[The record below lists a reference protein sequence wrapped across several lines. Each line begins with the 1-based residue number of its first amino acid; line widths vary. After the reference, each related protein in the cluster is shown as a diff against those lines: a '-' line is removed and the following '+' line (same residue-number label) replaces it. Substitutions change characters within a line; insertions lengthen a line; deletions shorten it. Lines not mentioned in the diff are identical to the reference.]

1 MVETEREMAINSLI
15 NLEKHYQSR
24 YEHYLAMATEAKE
37 NRERVGLLLQD
48 LLRDETSLENYPVK
62 SSSINQQ
69 HSLWE
74 LQPQSQNSGASFEL
88 AEAES
93 NLEEEV
99 ADVVVNEDELSSMG
113 TRQIKK
119 FLTDLSKAMSVIES
133 VSNSDSGKTLHQNYL
148 HKILNLELEQELSAD
163 LVKLY
168 LEEAVARD
176 YIKQDEFDGNCY
188 LTTRDTDTKAMSKQN
203 GTRDVEQLRS
213 PVSESKPQPGIEPI
227 QKFHPLNNLPPSN
240 QLQSTLLETLQQY
253 IVKYNPKSFS
263 IEEVVN
269 YLYPQKQQLDWSP
282 TQKNKIRASISN
294 VLSRKSYLGLY
305 WKRVEK
311 GVYRPIKTKSK

>member
-1 MVETEREMAINSLI
+1 
-15 NLEKHYQSR
+15 LEKHYQSR

-48 LLRDETSLENYPVK
+48 LLRDEISLENYPVK
-62 SSSINQQ
+62 SNSINQQ
-69 HSLWE
+69 HSPWG

-88 AEAES
+88 TEAES
-93 NLEEEV
+93 NLEEV
-99 ADVVVNEDELSSMG
+99 ADVVVNEDKLSSMG

-133 VSNSDSGKTLHQNYL
+133 VSNSDSGKTLHRNYL
-148 HKILNLELEQELSAD
+148 HKRLNLELEQELSAD
-163 LVKLY
+163 LVELY
-168 LEEAVARD
+168 LEEAVARG
-176 YIKQDEFDGNCY
+176 YIEQDEFDGNCY
-188 LTTRDTDTKAMSKQN
+188 LTTRDTVNKAMSKQN
-203 GTRDVEQLRS
+203 ETRDVEQLNS
-213 PVSESKPQPGIEPI
+213 PVSESKLQPGIEPS

-240 QLQSTLLETLQQY
+240 QLQPTLLETLQQY